1 MRIVVDVMGGDHG
14 PEVIIDG
21 VRLALESGARI
32 TELYLVGD
40 ECQIKTA
47 LKSAGCTDSRVR
59 IVHAS
64 EVLTMEDKPVEGL
77 RRKKDCSILR
87 AVDLVKEGA
96 ADALISPGNTGGLVA
111 ASTIRLR
118 PISGVDRPGIASVIP
133 APENEFVLLDSGAS
147 VECRPTHLL
156 HFAIMGH
163 IYSRDVLGYSK
174 PRVGILCNGT
184 EPNKGV
190 ELTIEAYRLCKMVDI
205 NFIGNVEG
213 HDLFHNK
220 VDVVICDGFVGNIVL
235 KTVESFARGLAGWLK
250 DELKKSPVSM
260 LGALLASRALTT
272 IKRRMDPDA
281 YGGAPILGLNGT
293 IMKAH
298 GSARERA
305 IMNAIR
311 ITTDAVQNQLNE
323 TIRREI
329 AQANARIAETKVASA
344 L

>member
-40 ECQIKTA
+40 EGQIKTA
-47 LKSAGCTDSRVR
+47 LKSTGCTDSRVR

-87 AVDLVKEGA
+87 AVDLIKEGV

-235 KTVESFARGLAGWLK
+235 KTIESFARGLAGWLK

-281 YGGAPILGLNGT
+281 YGGAPLLGLNGT